1 VSAPSVVVVTGG
13 SGAIGAAIARSRA
26 AKGDTVVALDAA
38 VTDAPADAVAGWDAI
53 RCDVTDERSV
63 ADAVEQVVARHGRI
77 DHVVA
82 AAGVMSVLPIADL
95 GAEEWHRVFDVN
107 LLGLMLTC
115 RYALERMQ
123 RGGSISIIS
132 SAAGVNAATVTGVA
146 YAVSKAAGIHLAR
159 MLAAQYAP
167 EGIRINAVCPGA
179 VDTSMA
185 AVFDRERL
193 MAAVASNPSGR
204 MLGPEHVADVVDFLI
219 DSGDADV
226 TGQVITMGSPP
237 R

>member
-1 VSAPSVVVVTGG
+1 MSTPSVVVVTGG
-13 SGAIGAAIARSRA
+13 SGAIGAAIARSRV
-26 AKGDTVVALDAA
+26 AKGDTVVSLDVV
-38 VTDAPADAVAGWDAI
+38 VTDETADGVAGRDVI

-63 ADAVEQVVARHGRI
+63 AEAIGQVVAEHGRI

-82 AAGVMSVLPIADL
+82 AAGVMSVRPIADL
-95 GAEEWHRVFDVN
+95 AAEEWHRVFDVN
-107 LLGLMLTC
+107 VLGLMLTC
-115 RYALERMQ
+115 RYALEGMQ
-123 RGGSISIIS
+123 RGGSITVVS
-132 SAAGVNAATVTGVA
+132 SAAGVNAASVTGIA

-167 EGIRINAVCPGA
+167 QGIRINAVCPGA
-179 VDTSMA
+179 VDTEMA

-204 MLGPEHVADVVDFLI
+204 MLEPEDVANVVDFLI

-226 TGQVITMGSPP
+226 TAQVITMGSPP

>member
-1 VSAPSVVVVTGG
+1 MSAPSVVVVTGG
-13 SGAIGAAIARSRA
+13 SGAIGVAIARSRA
-26 AKGDTVVALDAA
+26 ERGDTVIVFDAA
-38 VTDAPADAVAGWDAI
+38 GTDGAAHGSADWGAI

-63 ADAVEQVVARHGRI
+63 SAAFGKVVAEHGRI
-77 DHVVA
+77 DHVVT
-82 AAGVMSVLPIADL
+82 AAGVMSVQPIAEL
-95 GAEEWHRVFDVN
+95 GAQEWHRVFDVN
-107 LLGLMLTC
+107 VLGLMLTC
-115 RYALERMQ
+115 RYALETMQ
-123 RGGSISIIS
+123 RGGSLSIIS

-146 YAVSKAAGIHLAR
+146 YAVSKSAGIHLAR

-167 EGIRINAVCPGA
+167 EGIRVNAVCPGA
-179 VDTSMA
+179 VDTSMS

-204 MLGPEHVADVVDFLI
+204 MLKPEDVANVVDFLI

>member
-1 VSAPSVVVVTGG
+1 MRSPSVVVVTGG

-26 AKGDTVVALDAA
+26 EKGDTVIALDAA
-38 VTDAPADAVAGWDAI
+38 ATAGAAHDSAGWGTI
-53 RCDVTDERSV
+53 RCDVTDEGSLSE
-63 ADAVEQVVARHGRI
+63 AFGQVVVGHGRV

-82 AAGVMSVLPIADL
+82 AAGVMSVRPIAEL

-107 LLGLMLTC
+107 VLGLMLTC
-115 RYALERMQ
+115 RYALKTMQ
-123 RGGSISIIS
+123 RGGSLSIIS

-146 YAVSKAAGIHLAR
+146 YAVSKSAAIHLAR

-167 EGIRINAVCPGA
+167 EGIRVNAVCPGA
-179 VDTSMA
+179 VDTSMS
-185 AVFDRERL
+185 AVFDREQL
-193 MAAVASNPSGR
+193 MAAVAANPSGR
-204 MLGPEHVADVVDFLI
+204 MLEPEDVANVVDFLI

>member
-1 VSAPSVVVVTGG
+1 MSAPSVVVVTGG